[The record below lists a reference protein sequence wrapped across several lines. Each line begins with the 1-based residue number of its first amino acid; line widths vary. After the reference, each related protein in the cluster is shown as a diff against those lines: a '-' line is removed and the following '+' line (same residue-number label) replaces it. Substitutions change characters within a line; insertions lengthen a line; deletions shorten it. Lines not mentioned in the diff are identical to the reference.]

1 MQKNNKI
8 INLGCRLNIYEG
20 EVIQNHI
27 IKQNLKNVTV
37 INSCAVTAEAEKKVL
52 YEIRRAKKNNPKN
65 KIVITGCAAQIN
77 PTKYKEIEGVDSV
90 IGNTEKLKLSTWK
103 NLKYFKY
110 TNVGNILLENKTV
123 PTSIEKFDGKS
134 RAYIEIQQG
143 CDQRCTFCIIPYGR
157 GNNRS
162 VPAGE
167 IVSKI
172 QRIVNNGYNEVVL
185 TGVDIT
191 DYGKDLPAKP
201 TFSNLIKRILKLVP
215 ELKQLRL
222 SSIDCAEIDE
232 DFWDILK
239 NKRLMPHFH
248 LSLQAGNNLILKRM
262 KRRHSRQMAIDFC
275 KKVLSIRKNATFGAD
290 IIAGFPTET
299 EKMFLDSIKLIDECK
314 LTHLHVF
321 PYSPRNNTPA
331 SRMPQLDKGIIK
343 NRASRLRNKGFEN
356 LKRHLKNK
364 IGKKELILIENIKN
378 KISLGKDQHFVK
390 VKIDEDIMEG
400 NIISCVYTG
409 IDNDTLIA
417 KRA

>member
-27 IKQNLKNVTV
+27 TKQNLKNVTV

-90 IGNTEKLKLSTWK
+90 IGNTEKLQLSTWK
-103 NLKYFKY
+103 NLKYVKY

-123 PTSIEKFDGKS
+123 PTSIEKFEGKS

-143 CDQRCTFCIIPYGR
+143 CDHRCTFCIIPYGR

-172 QRIVNNGYNEVVL
+172 QRIVNNGYKEVVL

-222 SSIDCAEIDE
+222 SSIDCAEIDD
-232 DFWDILK
+232 DFWKILK
-239 NKRLMPHFH
+239 DKRLMPHFH
-248 LSLQAGNNLILKRM
+248 LSLQAGNDLILKRM

-314 LTHLHVF
+314 LTLLHVF
-321 PYSPRNNTPA
+321 PYSPRENTPA
-331 SRMPQLDKGIIK
+331 SRMPQLDKDIIK
-343 NRASRLRNKGFEN
+343 NRAKRLRDKGMEN
-356 LKRHLKNK
+356 LKKHLKNK
-364 IGKKELILIENIKN
+364 IGKKEFILIENNQN
-378 KISLGKDQHFVK
+378 KISLGKNQHFVK
-390 VKIDEDIMEG
+390 VKIDEDIIEG